1 MKQIGK
7 VIEINNGMAKI
18 EVDRVSACDMCENAA
33 HCAEKCRKVYATA
46 DNLVNAELGD
56 TVEIETETGRV
67 LMNSVLIFFVPVVL
81 AVAAYL
87 LSNLFFEEN
96 VSVAITFFILVFS
109 LCAFSFVL
117 NKVSKNKVISKI
129 VRILK

>member
-7 VIEINNGMAKI
+7 VVEIKADTAKI

-33 HCAEKCRKVYATA
+33 HCAEKCQKVYATA
-46 DNLVNAELGD
+46 SNSVNAEVGD

-67 LMNSVLIFFVPVVL
+67 LLNSVLVFLLPVVL
-81 AVAAYL
+81 SIGAYL
-87 LSNLFFEEN
+87 LSNLIFVESF
-96 VSVAITFFILVFS
+96 SVAITFFTLVFS

-117 NKVSKNKVISKI
+117 NKISKNKVISRI
-129 VRILK
+129 VRILR